1 MHICTEV
8 WTYMKIAVDAMGGDN
23 APQAVIEG
31 CIAALDDMEADIVL
45 VGKEDVVREE
55 LKKYEGMYDEE
66 RIQIVHAEEVIENED
81 SPVKAVRT
89 KKNSSLV
96 MAVEMVRDGSAN
108 AVLSAGNT
116 GALMTAAL
124 LRLGRIKGIERPAIV
139 SAFPKLGRKGE
150 FVLLVDTGANVDCT
164 ASHLLGF
171 AHMGSIY
178 RQHAFGTEEPKI
190 GLINI
195 GTEETKGTAMLKE
208 AFGLLKGSDL
218 NFIGNVEGRDIPRTE
233 ADVLVCDGFT
243 GNIVLKL
250 TEGTAWNVFKQ
261 IKDKLTEDFQAKLG
275 ALLLKKKLYSL
286 KEEFDYS
293 NYGGAPILGVKG
305 LVFKMHGSSSANAVR
320 QALLKASEVC
330 KRDVIGEIEAKMGRY
345 TEHGA
350 E

>member
-1 MHICTEV
+1 
-8 WTYMKIAVDAMGGDN
+8 MKIAVDAMGGDN
-23 APQAVIEG
+23 APQAVILG
-31 CIAALDDMEADIVL
+31 CVLALPEIRSDIIL
-45 VGKEDVVREE
+45 VGKEPVVRAE
-55 LKKYEGMYDEE
+55 LEKYKGTYDED
-66 RIQIVHAEEVIENED
+66 RIEIVHAEEVIENED

-96 MAVEMVRDGSAN
+96 MAIDMVKDGTAN
-108 AVLSAGNT
+108 AMMSAGNT

-150 FVLLVDTGANVDCT
+150 FVLLADTGANAECT
-164 ASHLLGF
+164 AKNLLSF
-171 AHMGSIY
+171 AYMGSIY
-178 RQHAFGTEEPKI
+178 RHHAFGTENPKI

-195 GTEETKGTAMLKE
+195 GEEETKGTPMLKE
-208 AFGLLKGSDL
+208 AYQMLKESDL
-218 NFIGNVEGRDIPRTE
+218 NFIGNVEGREIPRTE

-250 TEGTAWNVFKQ
+250 TEGTAWNVFKAVKEK
-261 IKDKLTEDFQAKLG
+261 ITEGVKAKMG

-293 NYGGAPILGVKG
+293 SYGGAPILGVKG
-305 LVFKMHGSSSANAVR
+305 MVFKMHGSSSAVAVCNAVV
-320 QALLKASEVC
+320 KAAAVC
-330 KRDVIGEIEAKMGRY
+330 ERDVIGEIESSMERY
-345 TEHGA
+345 RENVA